1 MPSDL
6 EKPTITYPCLWDYR
20 VIMTTKDESALKEL
34 LETYQRPFKLELKNT
49 SRNAKFYSLNVAVEV
64 SNELARK
71 ELLETY
77 QRPFKLELKNTSKNA
92 KFYSFNVSVEVSNEL
107 ERNEVFQKISQLDK
121 VVQTL

>member
-6 EKPTITYPCLWDYR
+6 KKPTIIYPCLWNYR
-20 VIMTTKDESALKEL
+20 VIMTTNDTSAL
-34 LETYQRPFKLELKNT
+34 
-49 SRNAKFYSLNVAVEV
+49 
-64 SNELARK
+64 K

-92 KFYSFNVSVEVSNEL
+92 KFYSFNVSMEVSNEA
-107 ERNEVFQKISQLDK
+107 ERNEIFQRISQVDG

>member
-6 EKPTITYPCLWDYR
+6 KKPTIIYPCLWDYR
-20 VIMTTKDESALKEL
+20 VIMTTKD
-34 LETYQRPFKLELKNT
+34 T
-49 SRNAKFYSLNVAVEV
+49 SVL
-64 SNELARK
+64 K

-92 KFYSFNVSVEVSNEL
+92 KFYSFNVSMEVLDES
-107 ERNEVFQKISQLDK
+107 ERNEIFQKISQLDG